1 MSDEF
6 EDLIPAKKPS
16 AGGFDDLIPSAPRPE
31 PTGGA
36 AFGMYPKQRA
46 TPSRPETKAA
56 VQQASEKM
64 ADVMGFTVPEEP
76 EMSPEAVGLS
86 AGMGAAAGR
95 YGPAALKTAGS
106 MVSKIPTPVT
116 RAAGTAMQAAG
127 RGLQA
132 IPSTRRTLIPAA
144 AMGGTELAAQ
154 TGEQFGVPRAA
165 SELTALGLGPSTGRK
180 VGEAL
185 VGTTTRTGEALAKKA
200 EQLGFKLSPAQARAD
215 VPVPARGATFSAE
228 KNQTLANQLASEGT
242 GKKVSEISTDF
253 ISQRLKDLG
262 KEYDKLYKGKQFK
275 VDPSI
280 SNDLQNILA
289 KEQEL
294 GVAGVSTVKQAAQTM
309 LDTIQRQ
316 GPVVVGDD
324 LQRLRN
330 ALTER
335 ARSTSSRGN
344 AHEIYDLVDKIDEAV
359 GNRNPQFRATLDEL
373 RPKYRNSVILE
384 DLYRQGGIKQGNI
397 SLEKLGEMLRG
408 KRDVVRRTAKDID
421 ELAELGRELKLRARW
436 ETEGRAAT
444 AGEDI
449 LGQLLGTGSD
459 IAGKITG
466 TRGSTARSLQ
476 RYLSE

>member
-1 MSDEF
+1 MDGY
-6 EDLIPAKKPS
+6 EDLPSKGKTSDPYGDIPVAK
-16 AGGFDDLIPSAPRPE
+16 

-36 AFGMYPKQRA
+36 AFGIYPKQRA
-46 TPSRPETKAA
+46 TPSTPQTKEAA
-56 VQQASEKM
+56 QKASEKM

-76 EMSPEAVGLS
+76 EMSPAAVGLS
-86 AGMGAAAGR
+86 AGMGGVAGR
-95 YGPAALKTAGS
+95 YGPAALKKTGA
-106 MVSKIPTPVT
+106 MVSKIPTPAT
-116 RAAGTAMQAAG
+116 RAAGTAMQALG
-127 RGLQA
+127 TGLQN

-165 SELTALGLGPSTGRK
+165 SELAALGLGPATGRK
-180 VGEAL
+180 IGEAL

-200 EQLGFKLSPAQARAD
+200 EQLGFKLSPAQTRAD
-215 VPVPARGATFSAE
+215 IPVPAKGATFSAE

-242 GKKVSEISTDF
+242 GKKVTEISPEF
-253 ISQRLKDLG
+253 IGKRLKDLG
-262 KEYDKLYKGKQFK
+262 KEYDKLYKGKQFR

-309 LDTIQRQ
+309 LDTLQRQ
-316 GPVVVGDD
+316 GPVVIGDD

-335 ARSTSSRGN
+335 ARSTASRGN
-344 AHEIYDLVDKIDEAV
+344 AHEIYELVDKIDAAV
-359 GNRNPQFRATLDEL
+359 AARNPQFKTALDEL
-373 RPKYRNSVILE
+373 RPQYRNSVILE

-408 KRDVVRRTAKDID
+408 KRDVLRRTAKDID
-421 ELAELGRELKLRARW
+421 ELGELGRELKLRARW

-449 LGQLLGTGSD
+449 LGQLFGTGAD
-459 IAGKITG
+459 IAGKISG